1 MTVSARFE
9 DALGVAAR
17 LHAGEVR
24 KGTTIPYVS
33 HVLGVA
39 SLALEHG
46 ASAEEA
52 IAALLHDTVEDATG
66 DPEVIR
72 LEIRRRYGPAVLAI
86 VDGCTDSRR
95 KPKPPF
101 RERKESYIAKL
112 AQASASTRL
121 VSAADKLHNARA
133 ILSDYR
139 AIGEALWARFT
150 GGRTGTLW
158 YYRALAE
165 TFRRLGPGRLAEE
178 LNRVVS
184 EIEHLAS
191 APPAS
196 AAP

>member
-1 MTVSARFE
+1 MALSPRFE
-9 DALGVAAR
+9 DALVLAAR

-24 KGTTIPYVS
+24 KGTTIPYVA

-46 ASAEEA
+46 ADEDEA

-72 LEIRRRYGPAVLAI
+72 IEIRRRYGPAVLAI
-86 VDGCTDSRR
+86 VDGCTDSRS

-112 AQASASTRL
+112 LEASPSTRL
-121 VSAADKLHNARA
+121 VSAADKLYNARA

-139 AIGEALWARFT
+139 AIGEALWARFN
-150 GGRTGTLW
+150 GGRAGTLW

-165 TFRRLGPGRLAEE
+165 TFRRLGPARLAEE
-178 LNRVVS
+178 LTRVVS

-191 APPAS
+191 ASPPS